1 MTTTKQGKHRRFR
14 GHRTYHG
21 AHRKWRGGGSR
32 GGRGRAGGHKHK
44 WSYTMKYDRDR
55 YGKHGFSRPPSTIKH
70 VRSINL
76 DTIEEMMGRFVE
88 MKFAEKEG
96 SAMKVDLQKAG
107 YDKVLGSG
115 KVTKPLI
122 VQAKTFSKLAE
133 KKLSEAGGKAVKI

>member
-1 MTTTKQGKHRRFR
+1 MTTTKQGKHKRFR

-32 GGRGRAGGHKHK
+32 GGRGAAGMHKHK
-44 WSYTMKYDRDR
+44 WSLTVKYDKDR
-55 YGKHGFSRPPSTIKH
+55 FGKRGFSRPPSTIRD

-76 DTIEEMMGRFVE
+76 STIEEMMNHFLE
-88 MKFAEKEG
+88 KKFAEKEG
-96 SAMKVDLQKAG
+96 SAMKVDLHKAG